1 MLFPWLTSRDI
12 IHNGFMKTITVGDV
26 FEVLHIRSFSSFCM
40 ESGARNSFVKIRARE
55 SLVSFE
61 ELGPLFLFSNKTV
74 YSFMACPSGRSE
86 PDMQVN
92 WRNHEGLCGLHRG
105 GGMGNECR

>member
-12 IHNGFMKTITVGDV
+12 IHNGFLKTITVGMSLKYYTLGHSV
-26 FEVLHIRSFSSFCM
+26 PSVWSLEQ
-40 ESGARNSFVKIRARE
+40 ETFVTIRARK

-61 ELGPLFLFSNKTV
+61 ELGPLFLFSNKTIY

-105 GGMGNECR
+105 GGTGNECR